1 MKADELD
8 SLIVDDLERGLFRVH
23 RSTMTS
29 QAIYDLERERIFDR
43 CWLYVGHESE
53 IPNPGDFVRRDVG
66 GRPIIFV
73 RGADGEVR
81 ALFNSCTHRGATICR
96 QDSGNARIF
105 QCFYHAWTFDTKGD
119 LVQVPDEAGYS
130 EWFDRADRA
139 LRAPARF
146 DNYRGLYFL
155 NYDPEAEEL
164 ADYLGDAT
172 DYIDIILFDP
182 CPEGFRVLPG
192 HESLR
197 NEGELE
203 APERELDGRVS
214 RRAAPLDVPGLH
226 QELRRGWARSRPTRG
241 STPLTSATATTG
253 SSIRHP
259 SPGLSPSGIRCSE
272 RRRARTSQRSSRRS
286 SNVWGRSVR
295 LASARTVSTS

>member
-192 HESLR
+192 TNLYATKANWKLLSENSIDGYHGVPLHSTFLDYIKSYG
-197 NEGELE
+197 EGGEIP
-203 APERELDGRVS
+203 ADAREHAFDLGN
-214 RRAAPLDVPGLH
+214 GH
-226 QELRRGWARSRPTRG
+226 NGFEY
-241 STPLTSATATTG
+241 
-253 SSIRHP
+253 P
-259 SPGLSPSGIRCSE
+259 SPQPRPVALWHPALDRQSP
-272 RRRARTSQRSSRRS
+272 RAP
-286 SNVWGRSVR
+286 R
-295 LASARTVSTS
+295 LEPN